1 MYFPMLRS
9 FFTLAVIG
17 FLLGLSGCASPQS
30 SNDDSV
36 STIPWNR
43 PAQWEGQGPMGGMM
57 MMQQGAR

>member
-1 MYFPMLRS
+1 MWRLFLILPFL
-9 FFTLAVIG
+9 G
-17 FLLGLSGCASPQS
+17 FLMSLSGCASS
-30 SNDDSV
+30 HTANDDSV

>member
-1 MYFPMLRS
+1 MWRLFL
-9 FFTLAVIG
+9 TLAVFA
-17 FLLGLSGCASPQS
+17 FLLGLSGCASPQGA
-30 SNDDSV
+30 NDDSV

>member
-1 MYFPMLRS
+1 MWRS
-9 FFTLAVIG
+9 FLTLAVLG
-17 FLLGLSGCASPQS
+17 VLLGLGGCASSQS

>member
-1 MYFPMLRS
+1 MWRS
-9 FFTLAVIG
+9 FLILA
-17 FLLGLSGCASPQS
+17 GLCFISALAGCASSQS

>member
-1 MYFPMLRS
+1 MWRS
-9 FFTLAVIG
+9 FLTLAVLG
-17 FLLGLSGCASPQS
+17 VLLGLSGCASSQS

>member
-1 MYFPMLRS
+1 MWRLLLIS
-9 FFTLAVIG
+9 AVIVSL
-17 FLLGLSGCASPQS
+17 FGLSGCASPQS
-30 SNDDSV
+30 ANDDSV

>member
-1 MYFPMLRS
+1 MIRLL
-9 FFTLAVIG
+9 TLLSLICAA
-17 FLLGLSGCASPQS
+17 LGLGGCASSQS
-30 SNDDSV
+30 ASDDSV